1 MLTILGLA
9 MIVVFIALLAKKKLQ
24 VFVALT
30 LVPLVFG
37 FIAAA
42 VGGHDLLDVFTWI
55 QHGVFFKL
63 NPETDRKSVV

>member
-30 LVPLVFG
+30 LVPLV
-37 FIAAA
+37 
-42 VGGHDLLDVFTWI
+42 
-55 QHGVFFKL
+55 
-63 NPETDRKSVV
+63 